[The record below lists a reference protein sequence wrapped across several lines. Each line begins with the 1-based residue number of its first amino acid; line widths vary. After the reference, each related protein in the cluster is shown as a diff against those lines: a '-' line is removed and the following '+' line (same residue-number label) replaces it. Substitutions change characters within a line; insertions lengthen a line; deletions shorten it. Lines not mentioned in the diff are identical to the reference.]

1 MASEELDRLV
11 TNLRRLHLAHAA
23 NNLEEHL
30 RQAAQLKLGHLAWLA
45 RVMEAEV
52 VARAETGTKRR
63 MDEAQFPEILRIEDY
78 DFKFQPSLDRKQL
91 LDVAELGF
99 IDRCQA
105 VLLLGP
111 SGVGKSHLAI
121 GLGVRA
127 CAAGYRVRFARA
139 NDLLK
144 RLWAAMADNS
154 LDELL
159 DEYSRAE
166 LLILDELTHGARKPE
181 HDYAAVF
188 YELVYRRYRR
198 GAVVLTTNL
207 GLDQWAAALGTPSL
221 VTPALDRLLDASH
234 TFVFPPEAPSYRT
247 QRKQAPGPLP
257 RLRQLSRRGRT
268 SQTKARH

>member
-11 TNLRRLHLAHAA
+11 ANLRRLHLAHAA

-30 RQAAQLKLGHLAWLA
+30 RQAGQLKLGHLAFLG
-45 RVMEAEV
+45 RVAEAEV
-52 VARAETGTKRR
+52 IARNETGTRR
-63 MDEAQFPEILRIEDY
+63 RVDEAQFPEVLRVEDY

-99 IDRCQA
+99 VDRCQA
-105 VLLLGP
+105 VLFIGP

-121 GLGVRA
+121 GLGLKA
-127 CAAGYRVRFARA
+127 CAAGYHVRFARA

-154 LDELL
+154 LDEVL
-159 DEYSRAE
+159 DEYSRPNV
-166 LLILDELTHGARKPE
+166 LILDELTHGARKPE

-198 GAVVLTTNL
+198 GAIVLTTNL
-207 GLDQWAAALGTPSL
+207 GLDQWPAALGTPSL
-221 VTPALDRLLDASH
+221 VTPAVDRLLDASH
-234 TFVFPPEAPSYRT
+234 SFVFPPDAPSFRT
-247 QRKQAPGPLP
+247 QRRDAPGPLP
-257 RLRQLSRRGRT
+257 RPRHASRRSRANA
-268 SQTKARH
+268 KARP

>member
-1 MASEELDRLV
+1 MASEELDGLIA
-11 TNLRRLHLAHAA
+11 NLRRLSLAHAA

-30 RQAAQLKLGHLAWLA
+30 RQAAQLKLGHLALLA

-52 VARAETGTKRR
+52 LARAETGTKRR
-63 MDEAQFPEILRIEDY
+63 LDEARFPEVLRIDDY

-99 IDRCQA
+99 VDRCQA
-105 VLLLGP
+105 VLFIGP

-144 RLWAAMADNS
+144 RLWAAMADNT
-154 LDELL
+154 LDEVL
-159 DEYSRAE
+159 DEYSRPDV
-166 LLILDELTHGARKPE
+166 LILDELTHGARKPE

-188 YELVYRRYRR
+188 YELVYRRYRH
-198 GAVVLTTNL
+198 GAVVLTTNPTSAVENAKSSLYRNL
-207 GLDQWAAALGTPSL
+207 GQKVGT
-221 VTPALDRLLDASH
+221 
-234 TFVFPPEAPSYRT
+234 TF
-247 QRKQAPGPLP
+247 
-257 RLRQLSRRGRT
+257 
-268 SQTKARH
+268 QTMP

>member
-11 TNLRRLHLAHAA
+11 ANLRRLNIAHAA

-30 RQAAQLKLGHLAWLA
+30 RQAAQLKLGHLALLA

-52 VARAETGTKRR
+52 VARAETRTKRR
-63 MDEAQFPEILRIEDY
+63 QDEAGFPEILRVENY
-78 DFKFQPSLDRKQL
+78 DFKFQPSLDRKQV

-105 VLLLGP
+105 VLFLGP

-127 CAAGYRVRFARA
+127 CAAGYHVRFARA

-159 DEYSRAE
+159 DEYSRAD

-207 GLDQWAAALGTPSL
+207 GLDQWAEALGTPSL
-221 VTPALDRLLDASH
+221 VTPAVDRLLDASH
-234 TFVFPPEAPSYRT
+234 TFVFPPDAPSYRT

-257 RLRQLSRRGRT
+257 RPRQHSRRGRA
-268 SQTKARH
+268 TKAQARR

>member
-11 TNLRRLHLAHAA
+11 ANLRRLSLAHAA

-30 RQAAQLKLGHLAWLA
+30 RQAAQLKLGHLAFIG

-52 VARAETGTKRR
+52 VARSETGTKRR
-63 MDEAQFPEILRIEDY
+63 LEEAQFPEALRLDDY

-99 IDRCQA
+99 VDKCQA
-105 VLLLGP
+105 VLFIGP

-144 RLWAAMADNS
+144 QLWAAMADNT
-154 LDELL
+154 LDEVL
-159 DEYSRAE
+159 DEYTKPSV
-166 LLILDELTHGARKPE
+166 LILDELSHGARKPE

-198 GAVVLTTNL
+198 GAIVLTTNL
-207 GLDQWAAALGTPSL
+207 GLDQWATALGTPSL
-221 VTPALDRLLDASH
+221 VTPAVDRLLDASH
-234 TFVFPPEAPSYRT
+234 NFIFPADAPSFRA
-247 QRKQAPGPLP
+247 QRREAPGPLLRP
-257 RLRQLSRRGRT
+257 RQPSRSRKA
-268 SQTKARH
+268 KARR

>member
-11 TNLRRLHLAHAA
+11 ANLKRLHLAHAA
-23 NNLEEHL
+23 NNLEDHL
-30 RQAAQLKLGHLAWLA
+30 RQAAQLKLGHLAFLG

-52 VARAETGTKRR
+52 IARNETGARR
-63 MDEAQFPEILRIEDY
+63 RIDEAQLPEVLRIEDY

-99 IDRCQA
+99 VDRCQA
-105 VLLLGP
+105 VLFIGP

-121 GLGVRA
+121 GLGVKA

-144 RLWAAMADNS
+144 RLWAAMADNT
-154 LDELL
+154 LDEVL
-159 DEYSRAE
+159 DEYSRPNI
-166 LLILDELTHGARKPE
+166 LILDELSHGARKPE

-198 GAVVLTTNL
+198 GAIVLTTNL
-207 GLDQWAAALGTPSL
+207 GLDQWPAALGTPSL
-221 VTPALDRLLDASH
+221 VTPAVDRLLDASH
-234 TFVFPPEAPSYRT
+234 TFIFPPDAPSFRT
-247 QRKQAPGPLP
+247 QRRDAPGALP
-257 RLRQLSRRGRT
+257 RSRHQRR
-268 SQTKARH
+268 SNAKSKVRR